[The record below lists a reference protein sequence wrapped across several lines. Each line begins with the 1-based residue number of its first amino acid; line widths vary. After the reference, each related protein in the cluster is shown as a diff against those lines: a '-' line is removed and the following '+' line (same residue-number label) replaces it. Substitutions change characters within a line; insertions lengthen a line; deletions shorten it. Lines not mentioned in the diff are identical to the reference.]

1 MIDDPPLV
9 TLRRPQRR
17 PSATQIAALS
27 GVPTGH
33 VADAMDGRGSFDCGI
48 KACFP
53 DHTQFCG
60 VALTCHAGPADNL
73 AVMVALSVIAPGDVV
88 IAATDGY
95 RATAVIGDLVLG
107 MARNAGAVGFL
118 TDGCVR
124 DLPGIRGVGLPC
136 FAAGVTP
143 NSPARYGPGTIGL
156 PVVVGGVT
164 VETGDIVIADSD
176 GAVVI
181 PFQQIN
187 RVIDRITQIQTA
199 EAAFEA
205 RVKSGLRVPDFV
217 MDMLKN
223 GKVREVE

>member
-1 MIDDPPLV
+1 
-9 TLRRPQRR
+9 
-17 PSATQIAALS
+17 
-27 GVPTGH
+27 
-33 VADAMDGRGSFDCGI
+33 
-48 KACFP
+48 
-53 DHTQFCG
+53 
-60 VALTCHAGPADNL
+60 
-73 AVMVALSVIAPGDVV
+73 V

-124 DLPGIRGVGLPC
+124 DLPGIMGVGLPC

-156 PVVVGGVT
+156 PVVVGGVA

-181 PFQQIN
+181 PFQQID

-205 RVKSGLRVPDFV
+205 RVKAGLRVPDFV